1 MLRKKICKLL
11 SVIMIATS
19 VFGAVTPVVKAYVIN
34 ETILKNE
41 KQLQSG
47 RYTVKNTTK
56 YVEEGNTTGEGM
68 ARKVLKEDSKIVVKD
83 GKVLLTMYF
92 DEEMFKMLSDIK
104 AFMDEGE
111 LISEVN
117 NDEKSVTMEVPSVNS
132 KVKVDVTV
140 SVMGRK
146 VSFYVEN
153 NMDTL
158 TLEEAFKEETGAVV
172 LEDGKYKASNIT
184 RYYTD
189 SEHGNSSAR
198 RAIESETLIK
208 VENGKTYLTITF
220 SSMYSMLENISVS
233 LDGKK
238 LDIVEDSN
246 ARTVTFEVPSVDTE
260 VLLGMNI
267 KGMNHAV
274 DFYVINDMDT
284 LAKISEETDNPAED
298 DKNDT
303 VPEVPETPEVKP
315 ETTPDSG
322 NNGEG
327 SETIPG
333 TKVYTIENQ
342 VYHENAIGMTMARQY
357 LNTTSKVEDVNGKR
371 YVTMTFTGVEYM
383 NNHQIYV
390 NGNKVEAEV
399 VESTSSKIAL
409 RFAVE
414 SLSDSIKVG
423 TYVIPMG
430 RNIEF
435 DVKLLEDTL
444 TLVNGNIEEDKN
456 KDNTNN
462 QSTNNSSLVNN
473 GTSSS
478 NNNATNKVEEEKN
491 VKENVKVKVYN
502 VQNNVT
508 HDNATGVAMARKY
521 LNSNTE
527 IKEINGKYYVTLTF
541 TGTEFMQ
548 NHEVYVNGSKV
559 SHSIVSS
566 TSDSVSIR
574 FNIASLNDTISV
586 KTYVVPMAR
595 NVEFGVE
602 LLLDTMTLVNEYTIE
617 ADSLPETGAATSS
630 ALALSIGLMAIG
642 SGVVLRKKVK

>member
-1 MLRKKICKLL
+1 MLRKKICRIL
-11 SVIMIATS
+11 SAIMIATS
-19 VFGAVTPVVKAYVIN
+19 VFGAITPVAKADVIN
-34 ETILKNE
+34 ASVLINKE
-41 KQLQSG
+41 QLQSG
-47 RYTVKNTTK
+47 IYTVKNTTK
-56 YVEEGNTTGEGM
+56 YVEEGNATGEGM
-68 ARKVLKEDSKIVVKD
+68 ARKVLKEDSKIVVQND
-83 GKVLLTMYF
+83 KVLLTMYF
-92 DEEMFKMLSDIK
+92 DEGMFKMLSDIK
-104 AFMDEGE
+104 VSMDDTE
-111 LISEVN
+111 LIAEVN
-117 NDEKSVTMEVPSVNS
+117 NDEKSVTMEVPSVDS

-140 SVMGRK
+140 SMMGRE

-153 NMDTL
+153 N
-158 TLEEAFKEETGAVV
+158 
-172 LEDGKYKASNIT
+172 
-184 RYYTD
+184 
-189 SEHGNSSAR
+189 
-198 RAIESETLIK
+198 
-208 VENGKTYLTITF
+208 
-220 SSMYSMLENISVS
+220 
-233 LDGKK
+233 
-238 LDIVEDSN
+238 
-246 ARTVTFEVPSVDTE
+246 
-260 VLLGMNI
+260 
-267 KGMNHAV
+267 
-274 DFYVINDMDT
+274 MDT

-342 VYHENAIGMTMARQY
+342 VYHENATGMAMARQY
-357 LNTTSKVEDVNGKR
+357 LNSTSNVEDINGKR

-390 NGNKVEAEV
+390 NGSKVDAEI

-430 RNIEF
+430 RTIDF
-435 DVKLLEDTL
+435 DVKMLEDTL
-444 TLVNGNIEEDKN
+444 TLVDGNVEEDKEE
-456 KDNTNN
+456 D
-462 QSTNNSSLVNN
+462 STNNSTGNN
-473 GTSSS
+473 SSS
-478 NNNATNKVEEEKN
+478 TNNSTSNSADNKVEEETN
-491 VKENVKVKVYN
+491 VKETVTVKVYN

-508 HDNATGVAMARKY
+508 HHNATGVAMARKY

-527 IKEINGKYYVTLTF
+527 VKEINGKYYVTLTF

-548 NHEVYVNGSKV
+548 NHEIYVNGSKV

-566 TSDSVSIR
+566 TGDSVSIK
-574 FNIASLNDTISV
+574 FTIASLNDAISV

-595 NVEFGVE
+595 DVEFGVE

-617 ADSLPETGAATSS
+617 ADSLPETGATTSS
-630 ALALSIGLMAIG
+630 ALALSMGLMAIG
-642 SGVVLRKKVK
+642 SGALLRKKVK

>member
-19 VFGAVTPVVKAYVIN
+19 VFGAVTPVVKADVIN

-198 RAIESETLIK
+198 IAIESETLIK

-342 VYHENAIGMTMARQY
+342 VYHENATGMTMARKY

-521 LNSNTE
+521 LNSDTE

-574 FNIASLNDTISV
+574 FNIASLNDAISV

-642 SGVVLRKKVK
+642 SGAALRKKVK

>member
-1 MLRKKICKLL
+1 MLRKKICRIL
-11 SVIMIATS
+11 SAIMIATS
-19 VFGAVTPVVKAYVIN
+19 VFGAITPVAKADVIN
-34 ETILKNE
+34 ASVLINKE
-41 KQLQSG
+41 QLQSG
-47 RYTVKNTTK
+47 IYTVKNTTK
-56 YVEEGNTTGEGM
+56 YVEEGNATGEGM
-68 ARKVLKEDSKIVVKD
+68 ARKVLKEDSKIVVQND
-83 GKVLLTMYF
+83 KVLLTMYF
-92 DEEMFKMLSDIK
+92 DEGMFKMLSDIK
-104 AFMDEGE
+104 VSMDDTE
-111 LISEVN
+111 LIAEVN
-117 NDEKSVTMEVPSVNS
+117 NDEKSVTMEVPSVDS

-140 SVMGRK
+140 SMMGRQ

-158 TLEEAFKEETGAVV
+158 TLEEAFEEETGAVV
-172 LEDGKYKASNIT
+172 LGDGKYKASNIT
-184 RYYTD
+184 RYSTD

-198 RAIESETLIK
+198 RAIESETLIS
-208 VENGKTYLTITF
+208 VENGRTYLTITF

-267 KGMNHAV
+267 KGMNHPV

-342 VYHENAIGMTMARQY
+342 VYHENATGMTMARQY
-357 LNTTSKVEDVNGKR
+357 LNSTSKVEEVNGKY

-390 NGNKVEAEV
+390 NGSKVDAEI

-414 SLSDSIKVG
+414 SLSDSIKVE

-430 RNIEF
+430 RTIDF
-435 DVKLLEDTL
+435 DVKMLEDTL
-444 TLVNGNIEEDKN
+444 TLVDGNVEEDKEE
-456 KDNTNN
+456 D
-462 QSTNNSSLVNN
+462 STNNSTGNN
-473 GTSSS
+473 SSS
-478 NNNATNKVEEEKN
+478 TNNSTSNSADNKVEEETN
-491 VKENVKVKVYN
+491 VKETVTVKVYN

-508 HDNATGVAMARKY
+508 HHNATGVAMARKY

-527 IKEINGKYYVTLTF
+527 VKEINGKYYVTLTF

-548 NHEVYVNGSKV
+548 NHEIYVNGSKV

-566 TSDSVSIR
+566 TGDSVSIK
-574 FNIASLNDTISV
+574 FTIASLNDAISV

-595 NVEFGVE
+595 DVEFGVE

-617 ADSLPETGAATSS
+617 ADSLPETGATTSS
-630 ALALSIGLMAIG
+630 ALALSMGLMAIG
-642 SGVVLRKKVK
+642 SGALLRKKVK

>member
-1 MLRKKICKLL
+1 MLRKKIFKIL
-11 SVIMIATS
+11 SAIMIATS
-19 VFGAVTPVVKAYVIN
+19 VFGAITPVVKADVIN

-41 KQLQSG
+41 NQLQSG

-56 YVEEGNTTGEGM
+56 YVEEGNITGEGM

-92 DEEMFKMLSDIK
+92 DEGMFKMLSDIK
-104 AFMDEGE
+104 VSMDDTE

-117 NDEKSVTMEVPSVNS
+117 NEEKSVTMEVPSVDS

-140 SVMGRK
+140 SMMGRQ

-158 TLEEAFKEETGAVV
+158 TLEEAFEEETGAVV

-198 RAIESETLIK
+198 RAIENETLIS
-208 VENGKTYLTITF
+208 VENGRTYLTITF
-220 SSMYSMLENISVS
+220 SSMYSMLENITVS
-233 LDGKK
+233 LDGTK
-238 LDIVEDSN
+238 LEIVEDAN
-246 ARTVTFEVPSVDTE
+246 AKTITFEVPSVDTE

-267 KGMNHAV
+267 KGMDHAV
-274 DFYVINDMDT
+274 DFYVINAMDT
-284 LAKISEETDNPAED
+284 LAKISEEVDTPAED
-298 DKNDT
+298 DNEET
-303 VPEVPETPEVKP
+303 VPEVPETPETKP

-333 TKVYTIENQ
+333 TKVYTIENE
-342 VYHENAIGMTMARQY
+342 VYHENATGMTMARQY
-357 LNTTSKVEDVNGKR
+357 LNSTSKVEEVNGK
-371 YVTMTFTGVEYM
+371 YYITMTFTGVEYM

-390 NGNKVEAEV
+390 NGSKVDAET

-430 RNIEF
+430 RSIEF
-435 DVKLLEDTL
+435 DVKMLEDTL
-444 TLVNGNIEEDKN
+444 TLVNGNVEEDKEE
-456 KDNTNN
+456 DNTNN
-462 QSTNNSSLVNN
+462 STGNNSSSINN
-473 GTSSS
+473 SISSS
-478 NNNATNKVEEEKN
+478 SDSKVEEETN
-491 VKENVKVKVYN
+491 VKETVTVKVYN

-559 SHSIVSS
+559 NHSIVSS

-574 FNIASLNDTISV
+574 FSIASLNDAISV

-642 SGVVLRKKVK
+642 SGAVLRKKVK

>member
-1 MLRKKICKLL
+1 MLRKKICRIL
-11 SVIMIATS
+11 SAIMIATS
-19 VFGAVTPVVKAYVIN
+19 VFGAVTPVVKADVIN

-56 YVEEGNTTGEGM
+56 YVEEGNATGEGM
-68 ARKVLKEDSKIVVKD
+68 ARKVLKEDSKIVVQND
-83 GKVLLTMYF
+83 KVLLTMYF
-92 DEEMFKMLSDIK
+92 DEGMFKMLSDIK
-104 AFMDEGE
+104 VSMDDTE
-111 LISEVN
+111 LIAEVN
-117 NDEKSVTMEVPSVNS
+117 NDEKSVTMEVPSVDS

-140 SVMGRK
+140 SMMGRQ

-158 TLEEAFKEETGAVV
+158 TLEEAFEEETGAVV

-198 RAIESETLIK
+198 KAIESETLIK

-220 SSMYSMLENISVS
+220 SSMYSMLETISVS

-342 VYHENAIGMTMARQY
+342 VYHENATGMTMARQY

-430 RNIEF
+430 RTIDF
-435 DVKLLEDTL
+435 DVKMLEDTL
-444 TLVNGNIEEDKN
+444 TLVDGNVEEDKEE
-456 KDNTNN
+456 D
-462 QSTNNSSLVNN
+462 STNNSTGNN
-473 GTSSS
+473 SSS
-478 NNNATNKVEEEKN
+478 TNNSTSNSADNKVEEETN
-491 VKENVKVKVYN
+491 VKETVTVKVYN

-508 HDNATGVAMARKY
+508 HHNATGVAMARKY

-527 IKEINGKYYVTLTF
+527 VKEINGKYYVTLTF

-548 NHEVYVNGSKV
+548 NHEIYVNGSKV

-566 TSDSVSIR
+566 TGDSVSIK
-574 FNIASLNDTISV
+574 FTIASLNDAISV
-586 KTYVVPMAR
+586 KTYVVPMTR
-595 NVEFGVE
+595 DVEFGVE

-617 ADSLPETGAATSS
+617 ADSLPETGATTSS
-630 ALALSIGLMAIG
+630 ALALSMGLMAIG
-642 SGVVLRKKVK
+642 SGALLRKKVK

>member
-1 MLRKKICKLL
+1 MLRKKICKIL
-11 SVIMIATS
+11 SAIMIATS
-19 VFGAVTPVVKAYVIN
+19 VFGAITPVVKADVIN

-41 KQLQSG
+41 NQLQSG

-56 YVEEGNTTGEGM
+56 YVEEGNITGEGM

-92 DEEMFKMLSDIK
+92 DEGMFKMLSDIK
-104 AFMDEGE
+104 VSMDDTE

-117 NDEKSVTMEVPSVNS
+117 NEEKSVTMEVPSVDS

-140 SVMGRK
+140 SMMGRQ

-158 TLEEAFKEETGAVV
+158 TLEEAFEEETGAVV

-198 RAIESETLIK
+198 RAIENETLIS
-208 VENGKTYLTITF
+208 VENGRTYLTITF
-220 SSMYSMLENISVS
+220 SSMYSMLENITVS
-233 LDGKK
+233 LDGTK
-238 LDIVEDSN
+238 LEIVEDAN
-246 ARTVTFEVPSVDTE
+246 AKTITFEVPSVDTE

-267 KGMNHAV
+267 KGMDHAV
-274 DFYVINDMDT
+274 DFYVINAMDT
-284 LAKISEETDNPAED
+284 LVKISEEVDTPAED
-298 DKNDT
+298 DNEET
-303 VPEVPETPEVKP
+303 VPEVPETPETK
-315 ETTPDSG
+315 PDSG

-333 TKVYTIENQ
+333 TKVYTIENE
-342 VYHENAIGMTMARQY
+342 VYHENATGMTMARQY
-357 LNTTSKVEDVNGKR
+357 LNSTSKVEEVNGK
-371 YVTMTFTGVEYM
+371 YYITMTFTGVEYM

-390 NGNKVEAEV
+390 NGSKVDAET

-430 RNIEF
+430 RSIEF
-435 DVKLLEDTL
+435 DVKMLEDTL
-444 TLVNGNIEEDKN
+444 TLVNGNVEEDKEE
-456 KDNTNN
+456 DNTNN
-462 QSTNNSSLVNN
+462 STGNNSSSINN
-473 GTSSS
+473 SISSS
-478 NNNATNKVEEEKN
+478 SDSKVEEETN
-491 VKENVKVKVYN
+491 VKETVTVKVYN

-559 SHSIVSS
+559 NHSIVSS

-574 FNIASLNDTISV
+574 FSIASLNDAISV

-642 SGVVLRKKVK
+642 SGAALRKKVK

>member
-19 VFGAVTPVVKAYVIN
+19 VFGAVTPVVKADVIN

-92 DEEMFKMLSDIK
+92 DEGMFKMLSDIK
-104 AFMDEGE
+104 VSMDDTE
-111 LISEVN
+111 LIAEVN
-117 NDEKSVTMEVPSVNS
+117 NDEKSVTMEVPSVDS

-140 SVMGRK
+140 SMMGRQ

-153 NMDTL
+153 NIDTL

-198 RAIESETLIK
+198 RAIENETLIK

-342 VYHENAIGMTMARQY
+342 VYHENATGMTMARQY
-357 LNTTSKVEDVNGKR
+357 LNSTSKVEDINGKR

-390 NGNKVEAEV
+390 NGNKVETEV

-444 TLVNGNIEEDKN
+444 TLVDGNVEEDKEE
-456 KDNTNN
+456 D
-462 QSTNNSSLVNN
+462 STNNSTGNN
-473 GTSSS
+473 SSS
-478 NNNATNKVEEEKN
+478 TNNSTSNSADNKVEEETN
-491 VKENVKVKVYN
+491 VKETVTVKVYN

-508 HDNATGVAMARKY
+508 HHNATGVAMARKY

-527 IKEINGKYYVTLTF
+527 VKEINGKYYVTLTF

-548 NHEVYVNGSKV
+548 NHEIYVNGSKV

-566 TSDSVSIR
+566 TGDSVSIK
-574 FNIASLNDTISV
+574 FTIASLNDAISV
-586 KTYVVPMAR
+586 KTYVVPMTR
-595 NVEFGVE
+595 DVEFGVE

-617 ADSLPETGAATSS
+617 ADSLPETGATTSS
-630 ALALSIGLMAIG
+630 ALALSMGLMAIG
-642 SGVVLRKKVK
+642 SGALLRKKS

>member
-1 MLRKKICKLL
+1 MLRKKICRIL
-11 SVIMIATS
+11 SAIMIATS
-19 VFGAVTPVVKAYVIN
+19 VFGAITPVAKAYVIN
-34 ETILKNE
+34 ASVLINKE
-41 KQLQSG
+41 QLQSG
-47 RYTVKNTTK
+47 IYTVKNTTK
-56 YVEEGNTTGEGM
+56 YVEEGNATGEGM
-68 ARKVLKEDSKIVVKD
+68 ARKVLKEDSKIVVQND
-83 GKVLLTMYF
+83 KVLLTMYF
-92 DEEMFKMLSDIK
+92 DEGMFKMLSDIK
-104 AFMDEGE
+104 VSMDDTE
-111 LISEVN
+111 LIAEVN
-117 NDEKSVTMEVPSVNS
+117 NDEKSVTMEVPSVDS

-140 SVMGRK
+140 SMMGRQ

-158 TLEEAFKEETGAVV
+158 TLEEAFEEETGAVV
-172 LEDGKYKASNIT
+172 LGDGKYKASNIT
-184 RYYTD
+184 RYSTD

-198 RAIESETLIK
+198 RAIESETLIS
-208 VENGKTYLTITF
+208 VENGRTYLTITF

-267 KGMNHAV
+267 KGMNHPV

-303 VPEVPETPEVKP
+303 APEVPETPEVKP

-342 VYHENAIGMTMARQY
+342 VYHENATGMTMARQY
-357 LNTTSKVEDVNGKR
+357 LNSTSKVEEVNGKY

-390 NGNKVEAEV
+390 NGSKVDAEI

-430 RNIEF
+430 RTIDF
-435 DVKLLEDTL
+435 DVKMLEDTL
-444 TLVNGNIEEDKN
+444 TLVDGNVEEDKEE
-456 KDNTNN
+456 D
-462 QSTNNSSLVNN
+462 STNNSTGNN
-473 GTSSS
+473 SSS
-478 NNNATNKVEEEKN
+478 TNNSTSNSADNKVEEETN
-491 VKENVKVKVYN
+491 VKETVTVKVYN

-508 HDNATGVAMARKY
+508 HHNATGVAMARKY

-527 IKEINGKYYVTLTF
+527 VKEINGKYYVTLTF

-548 NHEVYVNGSKV
+548 NHEIYVNGSKV

-566 TSDSVSIR
+566 TGDSVSIK
-574 FNIASLNDTISV
+574 FTIASLNDAISV

-595 NVEFGVE
+595 DVEFGVE

-617 ADSLPETGAATSS
+617 ADSLPETGATTSS
-630 ALALSIGLMAIG
+630 ALALSMGLMAIG
-642 SGVVLRKKVK
+642 SGALLRKKVK

>member
-19 VFGAVTPVVKAYVIN
+19 VFGAVTPVVKADVIN

-41 KQLQSG
+41 
-47 RYTVKNTTK
+47 
-56 YVEEGNTTGEGM
+56 
-68 ARKVLKEDSKIVVKD
+68 VVQND
-83 GKVLLTMYF
+83 KVLLTMYF
-92 DEEMFKMLSDIK
+92 DEGMFKMLSDIK
-104 AFMDEGE
+104 VSMDDTE
-111 LISEVN
+111 LIAKVN
-117 NDEKSVTMEVPSVNS
+117 NDEKSVTMEVPSVDS

-140 SVMGRK
+140 SMMGRQ

-153 NMDTL
+153 NIDTL
-158 TLEEAFKEETGAVV
+158 TLEEAFEEETGAVV
-172 LEDGKYKASNIT
+172 LGDGKYKASNIT
-184 RYYTD
+184 RYSTD

-198 RAIESETLIK
+198 RAIESETLIS
-208 VENGKTYLTITF
+208 VENGRTYLTITF

-267 KGMNHAV
+267 KGMNHPV

-342 VYHENAIGMTMARQY
+342 VYHENATGMTMARQY
-357 LNTTSKVEDVNGKR
+357 LNSTSKVEDVNGKR

-390 NGNKVEAEV
+390 NGSKVDAEI

-430 RNIEF
+430 RTIDF
-435 DVKLLEDTL
+435 DVKMLEDTL
-444 TLVNGNIEEDKN
+444 TLVDGNVEEDKEE
-456 KDNTNN
+456 D
-462 QSTNNSSLVNN
+462 STNNSTGNN
-473 GTSSS
+473 SSS
-478 NNNATNKVEEEKN
+478 TNNSTSNSADNKVEEETN
-491 VKENVKVKVYN
+491 VKETVTVKVYN

-508 HDNATGVAMARKY
+508 HHNATGVAMARKY

-527 IKEINGKYYVTLTF
+527 VKEINGKYYVTLTF

-548 NHEVYVNGSKV
+548 NHEIYVNGSKV

-566 TSDSVSIR
+566 TGDSVSIK
-574 FNIASLNDTISV
+574 FTIASLNDAISV

-595 NVEFGVE
+595 DVEFGVE

-617 ADSLPETGAATSS
+617 ADSLPETGATTSS
-630 ALALSIGLMAIG
+630 ALALSMGLMAIG
-642 SGVVLRKKVK
+642 SGALLRKKVK

>member
-1 MLRKKICKLL
+1 MLRKKICRIL
-11 SVIMIATS
+11 SAIMIATS
-19 VFGAVTPVVKAYVIN
+19 VFGAITPVAKADVIN
-34 ETILKNE
+34 ASVLINKE
-41 KQLQSG
+41 QLQSG
-47 RYTVKNTTK
+47 IYTVKNTTK
-56 YVEEGNTTGEGM
+56 YVEEGNATGEGM
-68 ARKVLKEDSKIVVKD
+68 ARKVLKEDSKIVVQND
-83 GKVLLTMYF
+83 KVLLTMYF
-92 DEEMFKMLSDIK
+92 DEGMFKMLSDIK
-104 AFMDEGE
+104 VSMDDTE
-111 LISEVN
+111 LIAEVN
-117 NDEKSVTMEVPSVNS
+117 NDEKSVTMEVPSVDS

-140 SVMGRK
+140 SMMGRQ

-158 TLEEAFKEETGAVV
+158 TLEEAFEEETGAVV
-172 LEDGKYKASNIT
+172 LGDGKYKASNIT
-184 RYYTD
+184 RYSTD

-198 RAIESETLIK
+198 RAIESETLIS
-208 VENGKTYLTITF
+208 VENGRTYLTITF

-267 KGMNHAV
+267 KGMNHPV

-342 VYHENAIGMTMARQY
+342 VYHENATGMTMARQY
-357 LNTTSKVEDVNGKR
+357 LNSTSKVEEVNGKY

-390 NGNKVEAEV
+390 NGSKVDAEI

-430 RNIEF
+430 RTIDF
-435 DVKLLEDTL
+435 DVKMLEDTL
-444 TLVNGNIEEDKN
+444 TLVYGNVEEDKEE
-456 KDNTNN
+456 D
-462 QSTNNSSLVNN
+462 STNNSTGNN
-473 GTSSS
+473 SSS
-478 NNNATNKVEEEKN
+478 TNNSTSNSADNKVEEETN
-491 VKENVKVKVYN
+491 VKETVTVKVYN

-508 HDNATGVAMARKY
+508 HHNATGVAMARKY

-527 IKEINGKYYVTLTF
+527 VKEINGKYYVTLTF

-548 NHEVYVNGSKV
+548 NHEIYVNGSKV

-566 TSDSVSIR
+566 TGDSVSIK
-574 FNIASLNDTISV
+574 FTIASLNDAISV

-595 NVEFGVE
+595 DVEFGVE

-617 ADSLPETGAATSS
+617 ADSLPETGATTSS
-630 ALALSIGLMAIG
+630 ALALSMGLMAIG
-642 SGVVLRKKVK
+642 SGALLRKKVK

>member
-1 MLRKKICKLL
+1 MLRKKICRIL
-11 SVIMIATS
+11 SAIMIATS
-19 VFGAVTPVVKAYVIN
+19 VFGAITPVAKADVIN
-34 ETILKNE
+34 ASVLINKE
-41 KQLQSG
+41 QLQSG
-47 RYTVKNTTK
+47 IYTVKNTTK
-56 YVEEGNTTGEGM
+56 YVEEGNATGEGM
-68 ARKVLKEDSKIVVKD
+68 ARKVLKEDSKIVVQND
-83 GKVLLTMYF
+83 KVLLTMYF
-92 DEEMFKMLSDIK
+92 DEGMFKMLSDIK
-104 AFMDEGE
+104 VSMDDTE
-111 LISEVN
+111 LIAEVN
-117 NDEKSVTMEVPSVNS
+117 NDEKSVTMEVPSVDS

-140 SVMGRK
+140 SMMGRQ

-158 TLEEAFKEETGAVV
+158 TLEEAFEEETGAVV
-172 LEDGKYKASNIT
+172 LGDGKYKASNIT
-184 RYYTD
+184 RYSTD

-198 RAIESETLIK
+198 RAIESETLIS
-208 VENGKTYLTITF
+208 VENGRTYLTITF

-267 KGMNHAV
+267 KGMNHPV

-303 VPEVPETPEVKP
+303 APEVPETPEVKP

-342 VYHENAIGMTMARQY
+342 VYHENATGMTMARQY
-357 LNTTSKVEDVNGKR
+357 LNSTSKVEEVNGKY

-390 NGNKVEAEV
+390 NGSKVDAEI

-430 RNIEF
+430 RTIDF
-435 DVKLLEDTL
+435 DVKMLEDTL
-444 TLVNGNIEEDKN
+444 TLVDGNVEEDKEE
-456 KDNTNN
+456 D
-462 QSTNNSSLVNN
+462 STNNSTGNN
-473 GTSSS
+473 SSS
-478 NNNATNKVEEEKN
+478 TNNSTSNSADNKIEEETN
-491 VKENVKVKVYN
+491 VKETVTVKVYN

-508 HDNATGVAMARKY
+508 HHNATGVAMARKY

-527 IKEINGKYYVTLTF
+527 VKEINGKYYVTLTF

-548 NHEVYVNGSKV
+548 NHEIYVNGSKV

-566 TSDSVSIR
+566 TGDSVSIK
-574 FNIASLNDTISV
+574 FTIASLNDAISV

-595 NVEFGVE
+595 DVEFGVE

-617 ADSLPETGAATSS
+617 ADSLPETGATTSS
-630 ALALSIGLMAIG
+630 ALALSMGLMAIG
-642 SGVVLRKKVK
+642 SGALLRKKVK

>member
-1 MLRKKICKLL
+1 MLRKKICRIL
-11 SVIMIATS
+11 SAIMIATS
-19 VFGAVTPVVKAYVIN
+19 VFGAITPVAKADVIN
-34 ETILKNE
+34 ASVLINKE
-41 KQLQSG
+41 QLQSG
-47 RYTVKNTTK
+47 IYTVKNTTK
-56 YVEEGNTTGEGM
+56 YVEEGNATGEGM
-68 ARKVLKEDSKIVVKD
+68 ARKVLKEDSKIVVQND
-83 GKVLLTMYF
+83 KVLLTMYF
-92 DEEMFKMLSDIK
+92 DEGMFKMLSDIK
-104 AFMDEGE
+104 VSMDDTE
-111 LISEVN
+111 LIAEVN
-117 NDEKSVTMEVPSVNS
+117 NDEKSVTMEVPSVDS

-140 SVMGRK
+140 SMMGRQ

-158 TLEEAFKEETGAVV
+158 TLEEAFEEETGAVV
-172 LEDGKYKASNIT
+172 LGDGKYKASNIT
-184 RYYTD
+184 RYSTD

-198 RAIESETLIK
+198 RAIESETLISVK
-208 VENGKTYLTITF
+208 NGRTYLTITF

-342 VYHENAIGMTMARQY
+342 VYHENATGMTMARQY
-357 LNTTSKVEDVNGKR
+357 LNSTSKVEDINGKR

-390 NGNKVEAEV
+390 NGSKVDAEI

-414 SLSDSIKVG
+414 SLSDSIKVE

-430 RNIEF
+430 RTIDF
-435 DVKLLEDTL
+435 DVKMLEDTL
-444 TLVNGNIEEDKN
+444 TLVDGNVEEDKEE
-456 KDNTNN
+456 D
-462 QSTNNSSLVNN
+462 STNNSTGNN
-473 GTSSS
+473 SSS
-478 NNNATNKVEEEKN
+478 TNNSTSNSADNKVEEETN
-491 VKENVKVKVYN
+491 VKETVTVKVYN

-508 HDNATGVAMARKY
+508 HHNATGVAMARKY

-527 IKEINGKYYVTLTF
+527 VKEINGKYYVTLTF

-548 NHEVYVNGSKV
+548 NHEIYVNGSKV

-566 TSDSVSIR
+566 TGDSVSIK
-574 FNIASLNDTISV
+574 FTIASLNDAISV

-595 NVEFGVE
+595 DVEFGVE

-617 ADSLPETGAATSS
+617 ADSLPETGATTSS
-630 ALALSIGLMAIG
+630 ALALSMGLMAIG
-642 SGVVLRKKVK
+642 SGALLRKKVK

>member
-19 VFGAVTPVVKAYVIN
+19 VFGAVTPVVKADVIN

-47 RYTVKNTTK
+47 IYTVKNTTK
-56 YVEEGNTTGEGM
+56 YVEEGNATGEGM
-68 ARKVLKEDSKIVVKD
+68 ARKVLKEDSKIVVQND
-83 GKVLLTMYF
+83 KVLLTMYF
-92 DEEMFKMLSDIK
+92 DEGMFKMLSDIK
-104 AFMDEGE
+104 VSMDDTE
-111 LISEVN
+111 LIAEVN
-117 NDEKSVTMEVPSVNS
+117 NDEKSVTMEVPSVDS

-140 SVMGRK
+140 SMMGRQ

-153 NMDTL
+153 NIDTL
-158 TLEEAFKEETGAVV
+158 TLEEAFEEETGAVV
-172 LEDGKYKASNIT
+172 LGDGKYKASNIT
-184 RYYTD
+184 RYSTD

-198 RAIESETLIK
+198 RAIESETLIS
-208 VENGKTYLTITF
+208 VENGRTYLTITF

-327 SETIPG
+327 LETILG

-342 VYHENAIGMTMARQY
+342 VYHENATGMTMARKY

-521 LNSNTE
+521 LNSDTE

-642 SGVVLRKKVK
+642 SGAALRKKVK

>member
-19 VFGAVTPVVKAYVIN
+19 VFGAVTPVVKADVIN

-56 YVEEGNTTGEGM
+56 YVEEGNATGEGM
-68 ARKVLKEDSKIVVKD
+68 ARKVLKEDSKIVVQND
-83 GKVLLTMYF
+83 KVLLTMYF
-92 DEEMFKMLSDIK
+92 DEGMFKMLSDIK
-104 AFMDEGE
+104 VSMDDTE
-111 LISEVN
+111 LIAEVN
-117 NDEKSVTMEVPSVNS
+117 NDEKSVTMEVPSVDS

-140 SVMGRK
+140 SMMGRQ

-153 NMDTL
+153 NIDTL
-158 TLEEAFKEETGAVV
+158 TLEEAFEEETGAVV
-172 LEDGKYKASNIT
+172 LGDGKYKASNIT
-184 RYYTD
+184 RYSTD

-198 RAIESETLIK
+198 RAIESETLIS
-208 VENGKTYLTITF
+208 VENGRTYLTITF

-342 VYHENAIGMTMARQY
+342 VYHENATGMAMARQY
-357 LNTTSKVEDVNGKR
+357 LNSTSKVEDINGKR

-390 NGNKVEAEV
+390 NGSKVDAEI

-430 RNIEF
+430 RTIDF
-435 DVKLLEDTL
+435 DVKMLEDTL
-444 TLVNGNIEEDKN
+444 TLVDGNVEEDKEE
-456 KDNTNN
+456 D
-462 QSTNNSSLVNN
+462 STNNSTGNN
-473 GTSSS
+473 SSS
-478 NNNATNKVEEEKN
+478 TNNSTSNSADNKVEEETN
-491 VKENVKVKVYN
+491 VKETVTVKVYN

-508 HDNATGVAMARKY
+508 HHNATGVAMARKY

-527 IKEINGKYYVTLTF
+527 VKEINGKYYVTLTF

-548 NHEVYVNGSKV
+548 NHEIYVNGSKV

-566 TSDSVSIR
+566 TGDSVSIK
-574 FNIASLNDTISV
+574 FTIASLNDAISV

-595 NVEFGVE
+595 DVEFGVE

-642 SGVVLRKKVK
+642 SGAALRKKVK

>member
-1 MLRKKICKLL
+1 MLRKKICRIL
-11 SVIMIATS
+11 SAIMIATS
-19 VFGAVTPVVKAYVIN
+19 VFGAITPVAKADVIN
-34 ETILKNE
+34 ASVLINKE
-41 KQLQSG
+41 QLQSG
-47 RYTVKNTTK
+47 IYTVKNTTK
-56 YVEEGNTTGEGM
+56 YVEEGNATGEGM
-68 ARKVLKEDSKIVVKD
+68 ARKVLKEDSKIVVQND
-83 GKVLLTMYF
+83 KVLLTMYF
-92 DEEMFKMLSDIK
+92 DEGMFKMLSDIK
-104 AFMDEGE
+104 VSMDDTE
-111 LISEVN
+111 LIAEVN
-117 NDEKSVTMEVPSVNS
+117 NDEKSVTMEVPSVDS

-140 SVMGRK
+140 SMMGRQ

-158 TLEEAFKEETGAVV
+158 TLEEAFEEETGAVV
-172 LEDGKYKASNIT
+172 LGDGKYKASNIT
-184 RYYTD
+184 RYSTD

-198 RAIESETLIK
+198 RAIESETLIS
-208 VENGKTYLTITF
+208 VENGRTYLTITF

-267 KGMNHAV
+267 KGMNHPV

-284 LAKISEETDNPAED
+284 LAKISEET
-298 DKNDT
+298 
-303 VPEVPETPEVKP
+303 VPEVPETPETKP
-315 ETTPDSG
+315 ETTPDTD
-322 NNGEG
+322 NNG
-327 SETIPG
+327 STAETIPG
-333 TKVYTIENQ
+333 TKVYTIENE
-342 VYHENAIGMTMARQY
+342 VYHENATGMTMARKY
-357 LNTTSKVEDVNGKR
+357 LNSTSKVEEVNGKY

-390 NGNKVEAEV
+390 NGSKVDAEI

-430 RNIEF
+430 RTIDF
-435 DVKLLEDTL
+435 DVKMLEDTL
-444 TLVNGNIEEDKN
+444 TLVDGNVEEDKEE
-456 KDNTNN
+456 D
-462 QSTNNSSLVNN
+462 STNNSTGNN
-473 GTSSS
+473 SSS
-478 NNNATNKVEEEKN
+478 TNNSTSNSADNKVEEETN
-491 VKENVKVKVYN
+491 VKETVTVKVYN

-508 HDNATGVAMARKY
+508 HHNATGVAMARKY

-527 IKEINGKYYVTLTF
+527 VKEINGKYCVTLTF

-548 NHEVYVNGSKV
+548 NHEIYVNGSKV

-566 TSDSVSIR
+566 TGDSVSIK
-574 FNIASLNDTISV
+574 FTIASLNDAISV

-595 NVEFGVE
+595 DVEFGVE

-617 ADSLPETGAATSS
+617 ADSLPETGATTSS
-630 ALALSIGLMAIG
+630 ALALSMGLMAIG
-642 SGVVLRKKVK
+642 SGALLRKKVK